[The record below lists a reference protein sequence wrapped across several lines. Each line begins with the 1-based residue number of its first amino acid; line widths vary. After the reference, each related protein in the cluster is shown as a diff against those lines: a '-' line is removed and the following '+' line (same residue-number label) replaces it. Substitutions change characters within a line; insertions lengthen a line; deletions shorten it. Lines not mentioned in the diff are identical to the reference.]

1 VLGWAAYI
9 AAGVMGLKT
18 AKTSATSRLSAR
30 NLKATEYYMN
40 CSPNS
45 KISAALALKAR
56 RVALLSGTALLSTM
70 LCLGNGLP
78 AQADPASPS
87 APPSPEVPAS
97 TAPASPPAAATAIPS
112 QPAEQNAAE
121 PVPVQAGQPATQ
133 PEPGQIDMAALRA
146 EIGKDGAYLGQGVK
160 RRAATF
166 AKQSTASSLNAIS
179 TEAANTW
186 MAPGVQGLDV
196 SSHQTTVNWPAQYSM
211 GARFA
216 YVKATEGTTYTND
229 YFGTQ
234 YGGAL
239 ASGMIRGAYHFALPG
254 VSTASAQADF
264 FVNNGGGW
272 SGDGKTMP
280 PLLDIEYNPYA
291 SLGNTCYNM
300 SQTAM
305 VNWIAAFS
313 NRVLAR
319 TGRLPMIYTTTDWWT
334 QCTGNSGAFS
344 NQPLHLASYSQ
355 YVGSMPNGWGTY
367 SVWQYSST
375 GPFAG
380 DSNAWNGTLASLQKF
395 AATADGTVPT
405 PSITSLGD
413 VVAADSSGVLWD
425 YPATGSGT
433 FRTRKQIGVG
443 WTGLRSINA
452 IDWNADGVLDLIA
465 QWNTGRVNVY
475 LGIAAGGFATGP
487 VLAASGWNTY
497 QLTVGYWFNSSY
509 YPQIISRDNSGV
521 LRLWQNTSGAG
532 VSGGTVIAQGW
543 QGLNLTMI
551 DFDGD
556 GNQDILAQYPTG
568 KMLLYRTN
576 GSGAFV
582 SEARTTIGSGWQNM
596 TSVTVTTNFKG
607 AATNGLMARNSS
619 GQLYYYPVP
628 GNSAWGP
635 VTAIG
640 TGWNSYLIAGG
651 ETINVATAPPP
662 PPAVTPSIT
671 SASDVVTVDPSGNVY
686 RRSSTSGTLGTAAK
700 IGTGFTGLAS
710 VHVTDWNADGIQ
722 DLATLSTTGVLG
734 IQAGLPAGGLAARTV
749 LASDLSGA
757 DVTFGNWIKASKYP
771 GVVVRRADG
780 ALQFRANP
788 SGGALA
794 PATTLASGF
803 ARTDVSMADADGDGN
818 QDLVAV
824 DYLGR
829 MLLYRSGGTG
839 ALVAEARKLL
849 ASGWNTMNSISPAKG
864 FASAGS
870 NGLLAR
876 DRSGQL
882 SYYPLTAGTLGAKSV
897 LPSGWNGLLIG
908 GSGLL
913 VPGRAITGTADILT
927 VDAAGGLWNRP
938 AGNSSVGSPY
948 QIGVGW
954 SGMKSLNVVDWNSD
968 GVADVLAQRSNG
980 VLSLYPGSASGGFSA
995 PFTVAASGFAQTSLV
1010 TGKWVSGSR
1019 YPGLVGYGTD
1029 GALYYWANAAGRTL
1043 SAPVRIGTGWSGL
1056 KLAMVDFDSDGRQ
1069 DLLAANTAG
1078 AMRLYRST
1086 GANRF
1091 ISEARKTVGSGW
1103 QSFRQF
1109 SANKGFAGTAS
1120 KGVMA
1125 VQIDGQLRYYA
1136 VAAGSR
1142 WGTSFIAG
1150 SVGTASTVSSSS
1162 AAG

>member
-1 VLGWAAYI
+1 
-9 AAGVMGLKT
+9 
-18 AKTSATSRLSAR
+18 
-30 NLKATEYYMN
+30 MN

-45 KISAALALKAR
+45 KISAVFALKAR
-56 RVALLSGTALLSTM
+56 RVALLSGTAFLSTM
-70 LCLGNGLP
+70 LCLGGGLP
-78 AQADPASPS
+78 AQADPASPT
-87 APPSPEVPAS
+87 APPAPEAPAS
-97 TAPASPPAAATAIPS
+97 TAPASPSPAATAAPS
-112 QPAEQNAAE
+112 QTAEQNTPA
-121 PVPVQAGQPATQ
+121 PVPVETGQPATQ

-196 SSHQTTVNWPAQYSM
+196 SSHQTTVNWAAQYSM

-216 YVKATEGTTYTND
+216 YVKATEGTTYKNP

-254 VSTASAQADF
+254 VSTAAAQADY

-272 SGDGKTMP
+272 TGDGKTMP

-344 NQPLHLASYSQ
+344 RQPLHLASYSR

-367 SVWQYSST
+367 SVWQYSAT

-395 AATADGTVPT
+395 AAQADGAVPR

-413 VVAADSSGVLWD
+413 VVAADSSGILWD

-452 IDWNADGVLDLIA
+452 IDWNADGVLDLVA
-465 QWNTGRVNVY
+465 QWNTGRVNIY

-487 VLAASGWNTY
+487 VLAASGWNNY

-509 YPQIISRDNSGV
+509 YPQIITRDASGV
-521 LRLWQNTSGAG
+521 LRLWRNTSGSG
-532 VSGGTVIAQGW
+532 VSEGTAIGQGW
-543 QGLNLTMI
+543 VGLNLTMI

-556 GNQDILAQYPTG
+556 GNQDILAQNPAGQT
-568 KMLLYRTN
+568 LLYRTN

-582 SEARTTIGSGWQNM
+582 AEARLTIGSGWHKM

-607 AATNGLMARNSS
+607 AGTNGLMARNTS

-635 VTAIG
+635 VSAIG
-640 TGWNSYLIAGG
+640 TGWNNYLIAGG
-651 ETINVATAPPP
+651 ETINVAAAPPP
-662 PPAVTPSIT
+662 PPAGTPSIT
-671 SASDVVTVDPSGNVY
+671 SASDVVTVDPAGNLY
-686 RRSSTSGTLGTAAK
+686 RRSSGTGALGAAVK
-700 IGTGFTGLAS
+700 IGAGFTGLAS

-722 DLATLSTTGVLG
+722 DVATVSTAGALG
-734 IQAGLPAGGLAARTV
+734 IQTGSAAGGFAARKA
-749 LASDLSGA
+749 LLSGLSEA
-757 DVTFGNWIKASKYP
+757 DITIGRWNKASKYP
-771 GVVVRRADG
+771 GVVVRRPNG
-780 ALQFRANP
+780 AVQYYANP
-788 SGGALA
+788 SGDALGTA
-794 PATTLASGF
+794 VGIGSGF
-803 ARTDVSMADADGDGN
+803 VRMDISMTDADGDGN
-818 QDLVAV
+818 QDILAV

-829 MLLYRSGGTG
+829 MWLFRSGGAG
-839 ALVAEARKLL
+839 SFIAESRKVIGN
-849 ASGWNTMNSISPAKG
+849 GWAAMNSISPANG
-864 FASAGS
+864 FTSASS
-870 NGLLAR
+870 SGLLAR
-876 DRSGQL
+876 DA
-882 SYYPLTAGTLGAKSV
+882 AGTISYHPLAGGVVGAKSV
-897 LPSGWNGLLIG
+897 EGTGWAGVLISGSTLITR
-908 GSGLL
+908 
-913 VPGRAITGTADILT
+913 GRAIASTADVLK
-927 VDAAGGLWNRP
+927 VDASGGLWNHP
-938 AGNSSVGSPY
+938 ETNGSTIGSPY
-948 QIGVGW
+948 QIGVDW

-968 GVADVLAQRSNG
+968 GVADVLAQRSSG
-980 VLSLYPGSASGGFSA
+980 ALTLYAGSAAGGFAA
-995 PFTVAASGFAQTSLV
+995 PVTVAASGFARTRLLA
-1010 TGKWVSGSR
+1010 GKWFSGTK
-1019 YPGLVGYGTD
+1019 YPGLVGYGAD
-1029 GALYYWANAAGRTL
+1029 GVLHYWANASERGL
-1043 SAPVRIGTGWSGL
+1043 SAPVRIGSGWAGL
-1056 KLAMVDFDSDGRQ
+1056 KLAMVDFDSDGKQ
-1069 DLLAANTAG
+1069 DLLAVDGPGT
-1078 AMRLYRST
+1078 MRLYRST
-1086 GANRF
+1086 GTSRF
-1091 ISEARKTVGSGW
+1091 VSETRKTVGTGW

-1109 SANKGFAGTAS
+1109 SATAGFAGTGS
-1120 KGVMA
+1120 KGVLA
-1125 VQIDGQLRYYA
+1125 LPSSGQLRYYPIL
-1136 VAAGSR
+1136 AGSK
-1142 WGTSFIAG
+1142 WGVASTAG
-1150 SVGTASTVSSSS
+1150 TVGTAPLVAASTG
-1162 AAG
+1162 AN

>member
-1 VLGWAAYI
+1 
-9 AAGVMGLKT
+9 MQ
-18 AKTSATSRLSAR
+18 R
-30 NLKATEYYMN
+30 
-40 CSPNS
+40 SPNNR
-45 KISAALALKAR
+45 ISAALTANVR
-56 RVALLSGTALLSTM
+56 RLGLVGGTALLSTM
-70 LCLGNGLP
+70 LCLGGGLP
-78 AQADPASPS
+78 AQAVSPSPTDPASREAS
-87 APPSPEVPAS
+87 SPPSE
-97 TAPASPPAAATAIPS
+97 TA
-112 QPAEQNAAE
+112 QPAAE
-121 PVPVQAGQPATQ
+121 PTPA
-133 PEPGQIDMAALRA
+133 QIDMTALRA

-196 SSHQTTVNWPAQYSM
+196 SSHQTSVNWAAQYSM

-216 YVKATEGTTYTND
+216 YVKATEGTTYKNP
-229 YFGTQ
+229 YFGSQ

-254 VSTASAQADF
+254 VSTAAAQADY

-280 PLLDIEYNPYA
+280 PLLDIEYNPYS
-291 SLGNTCYNM
+291 SLGNTCYNL
-300 SQTAM
+300 SQAAM

-344 NQPLHLASYSQ
+344 RQPLHLASYSR

-367 SVWQYSST
+367 SVWQYSAT

-380 DSNAWNGTLASLQKF
+380 DSNAWNGDLASLRKF
-395 AATADGTVPT
+395 ASTADGAVPT

-425 YPATGSGT
+425 YPATGNGT

-443 WTGLRSINA
+443 WSGLRSINA

-465 QWNTGRVNVY
+465 QWKTGRVNIY

-487 VLAASGWNTY
+487 VLAASGWGNY

-509 YPQIISRDNSGV
+509 YPQIISRDDSGV
-521 LRLWQNTSGAG
+521 LRLWQNNSGAG
-532 VSGGTVIAQGW
+532 VSGGTTIGQGW
-543 QGLNLTMI
+543 GGLNLTMI

-556 GNQDILAQYPTG
+556 GNQDVLAQRPG
-568 KMLLYRTN
+568 GEMLLYRTN
-576 GSGAFV
+576 GSGAFIA
-582 SEARTTIGSGWQNM
+582 EARRTIGSGWHNM

-607 AATNGLMARNSS
+607 AGTNGLMARNAD

-635 VTAIG
+635 VSAIG
-640 TGWNSYLIAGG
+640 AGWNNYLIAGG
-651 ETINVATAPPP
+651 ETINVGTAPPAP
-662 PPAVTPSIT
+662 TPVTPSIS

-686 RRSSTSGTLGTAAK
+686 RRSSGTGTLGTATK

-710 VHVTDWNADGIQ
+710 IHVTDWNADGIQ

-734 IQAGLPAGGLAARTV
+734 IQTGLPAGGFAARTV
-749 LASDLSGA
+749 LASGLTGA
-757 DVTFGNWIKASKYP
+757 DVTFGTWIKASQYP

-780 ALQFRANP
+780 SVRFHANP

-794 PATTLASGF
+794 PATSVASGF
-803 ARTDVSMADADGDGN
+803 ARTDISMADADGDGN

-829 MLLYRSGGTG
+829 MTLYRSGGTG
-839 ALVAEARKLL
+839 ALVSEARKLL
-849 ASGWNTMNSISPAKG
+849 ASGWNTMDSISPIRG
-864 FASAGS
+864 FAAAGS

-876 DRSGQL
+876 DRAGQL
-882 SYYPLTAGTLGAKSV
+882 SYYPLTAGALGAPSA
-897 LPSGWNGLLIG
+897 LSSGWTGHLIG

-913 VPGRAITGTADILT
+913 VPGHAITSTADILT
-927 VDAAGGLWNRP
+927 VDNAGGLWNRP
-938 AGNSSVGSPY
+938 AGNSSVSSPY
-948 QIGVGW
+948 QIGTGW

-980 VLSLYPGSASGGFSA
+980 TLSLYPGSASGGFST
-995 PFTVAASGFAQTSLV
+995 PFTVASSGFAQTTLV

-1019 YPGLVGYGTD
+1019 FPGLLGYGAD
-1029 GALYYWANAAGRTL
+1029 GALYYWGNATGRTV
-1043 SAPVRIGTGWSGL
+1043 SGPVRLGSGWSGL
-1056 KLAMVDFDSDGRQ
+1056 KLAMIDFDSDGKQ
-1069 DLLAANTAG
+1069 DLLAVNTAG

-1086 GANRF
+1086 GAIGF
-1091 ISEARKTVGSGW
+1091 FSEARRTVGSGW
-1103 QSFRQF
+1103 QSFHQF
-1109 SANKGFAGTAS
+1109 SANKGFAGTTS

-1125 VQIDGQLRYYA
+1125 VQTDGQLRYYP
-1136 VAAGSR
+1136 VVAGSR
-1142 WGTSFIAG
+1142 WGTSFMAG
-1150 SVGTASTVSSSS
+1150 SVGSATTVSSTSGGS
-1162 AAG
+1162 

>member
-1 VLGWAAYI
+1 
-9 AAGVMGLKT
+9 MQ
-18 AKTSATSRLSAR
+18 
-30 NLKATEYYMN
+30 
-40 CSPNS
+40 CSPNNR
-45 KISAALALKAR
+45 ISAALTANVR
-56 RVALLSGTALLSTM
+56 RLGLVGGTALLSTM
-70 LCLGNGLP
+70 LCLGGGLP
-78 AQADPASPS
+78 AQAVSPPPTEPASPKVS
-87 APPSPEVPAS
+87 SPPSE
-97 TAPASPPAAATAIPS
+97 TA
-112 QPAEQNAAE
+112 QPAAE
-121 PVPVQAGQPATQ
+121 PTPA
-133 PEPGQIDMAALRA
+133 QIDMTALRA

-196 SSHQTTVNWPAQYSM
+196 SSHQTSVNWAAQYSM

-216 YVKATEGTTYTND
+216 YVKATEGTTYKNP
-229 YFGTQ
+229 YFGSQ

-254 VSTASAQADF
+254 VSTAAAQADY

-280 PLLDIEYNPYA
+280 PLLDIEYNPYS
-291 SLGNTCYNM
+291 SLGNTCYNL
-300 SQTAM
+300 SQAAM

-344 NQPLHLASYSQ
+344 RQPLHLASYSR

-367 SVWQYSST
+367 SVWQYSAT

-380 DSNAWNGTLASLQKF
+380 DSNAWNGDLASLRKF
-395 AATADGTVPT
+395 ASTADGAVPT

-425 YPATGSGT
+425 YPATGNGT

-443 WTGLRSINA
+443 WSGLRSINA

-465 QWNTGRVNVY
+465 QWKTGRVNIY

-487 VLAASGWNTY
+487 VLAASGWGNY

-509 YPQIISRDNSGV
+509 YPQIISRDDSGV
-521 LRLWQNTSGAG
+521 LRLWQNNSGAG
-532 VSGGTVIAQGW
+532 VSGGTTIGQGW
-543 QGLNLTMI
+543 GGLNLTMI

-556 GNQDILAQYPTG
+556 GNQDVLAQRPG
-568 KMLLYRTN
+568 GEMLLYRTN
-576 GSGAFV
+576 GSGAFIA
-582 SEARTTIGSGWQNM
+582 EARRTIGSGWHNM

-607 AATNGLMARNSS
+607 AGTNGLMARNTD

-635 VTAIG
+635 VSAIG
-640 TGWNSYLIAGG
+640 AGWNNYLIAGG
-651 ETINVATAPPP
+651 ETINVGTAPPAP
-662 PPAVTPSIT
+662 TPVTPSIS

-686 RRSSTSGTLGTAAK
+686 RRSSGTGTLGTATK
-700 IGTGFTGLAS
+700 IGAGFTGLAS
-710 VHVTDWNADGIQ
+710 IHVTDWNADGIQ

-734 IQAGLPAGGLAARTV
+734 IQTGLPAGGFAARTV
-749 LASDLSGA
+749 LASGLAGA
-757 DVTFGNWIKASKYP
+757 DVTFGTWIKASRYP

-780 ALQFRANP
+780 SVRFHANP

-794 PATTLASGF
+794 PATTVASGF
-803 ARTDVSMADADGDGN
+803 ARTDISMADADGDGN

-829 MLLYRSGGTG
+829 MTLYRSGGTG
-839 ALVAEARKLL
+839 TLVSEARKLL
-849 ASGWNTMNSISPAKG
+849 ASGWNTMDSISPTRG
-864 FASAGS
+864 FAAAGS

-876 DRSGQL
+876 DRAGQL
-882 SYYPLTAGTLGAKSV
+882 SYYPLTAGALGAPSA
-897 LPSGWNGLLIG
+897 LSSGWTGHLIG

-913 VPGRAITGTADILT
+913 VPGHAITSTADILT
-927 VDAAGGLWNRP
+927 VDTAGGLWNRP
-938 AGNSSVGSPY
+938 AVNSSVSSPY
-948 QIGVGW
+948 QIGTGW

-980 VLSLYPGSASGGFSA
+980 TLSLYPGSASGGFST
-995 PFTVAASGFAQTSLV
+995 PFTVASGFAQTTLV

-1019 YPGLVGYGTD
+1019 FPGLLGYGAD
-1029 GALYYWANAAGRTL
+1029 GALYYWGNATGRTV
-1043 SAPVRIGTGWSGL
+1043 SGPVRLGSGWSGL
-1056 KLAMVDFDSDGRQ
+1056 KLAMIDFDSDGKQ
-1069 DLLAANTAG
+1069 DLLAVNTAG

-1086 GANRF
+1086 GAIGF
-1091 ISEARKTVGSGW
+1091 ISEARRTVGSGW

-1109 SANKGFAGTAS
+1109 SANKGFAGTTS

-1125 VQIDGQLRYYA
+1125 VQTDGQLRYYP
-1136 VAAGSR
+1136 VVAGSR
-1142 WGTSFIAG
+1142 WGTSFMAG
-1150 SVGTASTVSSSS
+1150 SVGSATTVSSTSGGS
-1162 AAG
+1162 